1 MRKTGWQERT
11 VKRIALFKQEHP
23 LMTLQQVADHFG
35 VSRPYIYKVLKN
47 NGEPTNNRLV
57 RKKAF
62 YCTNCKTLLPKKKK
76 FCSNECSFKYR
87 HLKVN
92 CAICHV
98 PFYRKRGQFIQK
110 YREGYNKIYCSTTCY
125 YKGRREVDKN

>member
-11 VKRIALFKQEHP
+11 VKRIALFKQDHP
-23 LMTLQQVADHFG
+23 LMTLQQIADHFG
-35 VSRPYIYKVLKN
+35 VSKPYIYKVLKN

-98 PFYRKRGQFIQK
+98 PFYRKASIIRSKAKLGHTNIFCSMKCMYKRGQL
-110 YREGYNKIYCSTTCY
+110 
-125 YKGRREVDKN
+125 V